1 MVNEGENGDRLYFI
15 IEGNLTADKFNPKT
29 NKKEIVFKYKEN
41 EYFGE
46 IALVKNTVRQASVK
60 AVTKC
65 RLLSVGRD
73 EFKRLLGPIE
83 KILQRN
89 I

>member
-15 IEGNLTADKFNPKT
+15 IEGNLIADKFNPKT